1 MLVDQMMCA
10 YNDKRDD
17 NSEFGE
23 GDCLSQLLEYQSLY
37 LNQYLFLIFKIFL
50 EIHNNDAYYHQELK
64 IFKIFHNTAEY
75 HHRQSSLSP
84 GQRFRP
90 QASALFASCVNN

>member
-1 MLVDQMMCA
+1 MLVDQMMGA
-10 YNDKRDD
+10 YDDKRGD
-17 NSEFGE
+17 NS
-23 GDCLSQLLEYQSLY
+23 DYLSQLLEYQSLD

-50 EIHNNDAYYHQELK
+50 DDAYYHQELK
-64 IFKIFHNTAEY
+64 IFKIFQNAAEY

>member
-1 MLVDQMMCA
+1 MLVDQLMGA
-10 YNDKRDD
+10 YDDKRDD
-17 NSEFGE
+17 NSENGE
-23 GDCLSQLLEYQSLY
+23 GEYLSQLLDYQSLY
-37 LNQYLFLIFKIFL
+37 LNQYPFLIFKIFP
-50 EIHNNDAYYHQELK
+50 EIHNNNAYYHHELK

>member
-1 MLVDQMMCA
+1 MLVDQMMGA
-10 YNDKRDD
+10 YDDKRDE
-17 NSEFGE
+17 NSEYGE
-23 GDCLSQLLEYQSLY
+23 GDYLSHMLEYQCLD

-50 EIHNNDAYYHQELK
+50 DDAYYHQELK
-64 IFKIFHNTAEY
+64 IIKTFHNTAEY

>member
-1 MLVDQMMCA
+1 MLVDQMMGA
-10 YNDKRDD
+10 YDDKRGD
-17 NSEFGE
+17 NS
-23 GDCLSQLLEYQSLY
+23 DYLSQLLEYQSLD
-37 LNQYLFLIFKIFL
+37 LNQYLFLTFKIFL
-50 EIHNNDAYYHQELK
+50 KIHDNDAYYHQELK
-64 IFKIFHNTAEY
+64 IFKIFHNSAEY